1 MLNSS
6 GLNSFKGQSK
16 AVDLSSI
23 TYTEPVP
30 ELDTRE
36 TIDHIRFYLK
46 SQLKVPLQ
54 KKIREVD
61 LTAHKDSNVSM
72 RLKTYQS

>member
-1 MLNSS
+1 MNSS

-16 AVDLSSI
+16 AVDLSGI
-23 TYTEPVP
+23 TYTEPGP
-30 ELDTRE
+30 ELNTKE

-54 KKIREVD
+54 KKIKE
-61 LTAHKDSNVSM
+61 TEMTTHKDSNTSM
-72 RLKTYQS
+72 RLRTFQV